1 MHDERRSAEGL
12 SESNDHRLR
21 LDLSKARE
29 QLRAT
34 NEVLTA
40 LGRSASDPEAVLGTI
55 VSSVR
60 DLCRADISQLQLLD
74 GDRFRLASA
83 SHEIPGYEAW
93 VSEHPVLLDRDTML
107 GRVALDRRT
116 QQITDVLADPE
127 YGRPELQRI
136 IGHRTTLG
144 APMLLDGKVVGVLLL
159 MRYRVD
165 PFDDRSCELLTTFA
179 IQAAV
184 AIHQVQLVSALEER
198 TAQFARKVEQ
208 LEALGEVSQVVS
220 SSLDLDEVLSTIVSL
235 AVELSGTDGGSM
247 MEYDEEARCFRVRTA
262 LATSEAVLQ
271 ALRGTQVGLDDT
283 LVGRAAREGRPVQA
297 EDLTTEPPDPHIS
310 ILTAAGWRSLL
321 AVPMLREGKI
331 VGALVVRRREPGTFS
346 PDISDLLETFASQ
359 CALALVNAR
368 LYRELEHKSA
378 ELEVASRHKS
388 EFLASMSHELR
399 TPLNAV
405 LGFSEVLLE
414 RMFGDIN
421 DRQEEYLR
429 DIWSSGKHLLEL
441 LNEIL
446 DLSKVEAGRM
456 ELEPSEFD
464 VRSAL
469 EYGLSLVR
477 ERAMTHA
484 IELTFDCDAQVGS
497 VDTDELRFKQV
508 VVNLMSNAVKF
519 TPDGGT
525 VLARARI
532 VGDELVVSVTDSGI
546 GVQAADRERIFESF
560 QQGGRGATSEEGT
573 GLGLTLSRRIVEL
586 MGGRLW
592 LDSVVGEGSTFS
604 FSVPLRDRAT
614 TFAGPAGAGE
624 HEHASVVLI
633 EDDAPSRDLLTAYL
647 SAANVEV
654 VVARDGVEGLEAV
667 RRVQPAAVILDIRLP
682 RLDGW
687 EVLSALKSDER
698 TMDIPVIVASVVD
711 ERQRGLALGASAY
724 LIKPVRRD
732 DLIGQLRRVDALA
745 ASLAPGSE
753 PR

>member
-1 MHDERRSAEGL
+1 MRDERSSDQGL
-12 SESNDHRLR
+12 PESNDDRLR
-21 LDLSKARE
+21 FDLRKVRE

-55 VSSVR
+55 VTSVR
-60 DLCRADISQLQLLD
+60 DLCRADIAQLQLLD
-74 GDRFRLASA
+74 GDRFRLASI
-83 SHEIPGYEAW
+83 SQVIPDYENW
-93 VSEHPVLLDRDTML
+93 VREHPVLLDRDTML

-116 QQITDVLADPE
+116 QQIDDVLADPE

-136 IGHRTTLG
+136 IGHRTALG
-144 APMLLDGKVVGVLLL
+144 APMLLGDKVVGVLLL
-159 MRYRVD
+159 LRYQVD
-165 PFDDRSCELLTTFA
+165 PFDDRSSDLLTTFA

-220 SSLDLDEVLSTIVSL
+220 SSLDLEEVLSTIVSL
-235 AVELSGTDGGSM
+235 AVERSGTDGGSM

-262 LATSEAVLQ
+262 HATSEAVLH

-283 LVGRAAREGRPVQA
+283 LVGRAAREGRPLQA
-297 EDLTTEPPDPHIS
+297 EDLTKEPPDPHIS
-310 ILTAAGWRSLL
+310 ILAAAGWRSML
-321 AVPMLREGKI
+321 AVPILREGKI
-331 VGALVVRRREPGTFS
+331 VGALVVRRRQPGTFS
-346 PDISDLLETFASQ
+346 PDIIDLLETFASQ
-359 CALALVNAR
+359 SALALVNAR
-368 LYRELEHKSA
+368 LYRELERKSA

-456 ELEPSEFD
+456 ELERSEFD

-477 ERAMTHA
+477 ERATLHDV
-484 IELTFDCDAQVGS
+484 ELTIDCGPRIGS
-497 VDTDELRFKQV
+497 IETDELRFKQV
-508 VVNLMSNAVKF
+508 VVNLLSNAVKF

-525 VLARARI
+525 VLARARV
-532 VGDELVVSVTDSGI
+532 VGDELVVSVADSGI

-560 QQGGRGATSEEGT
+560 QQGGRGSTSEEGT

-592 LDSVVGEGSTFS
+592 LDSAVGEGSTFS
-604 FSVPLRDRAT
+604 FSVPLRDRGVSLTSSAEDPEDR
-614 TFAGPAGAGE
+614 AG
-624 HEHASVVLI
+624 VVLI
-633 EDDAPSRDLLTAYL
+633 EDDAPSLDLLTVYL
-647 SAANVEV
+647 SAENVRV
-654 VVARDGVEGLEAV
+654 TVARDGVEGLDTV
-667 RRVQPAAVILDIRLP
+667 RRVRPAAVILDIRLP
-682 RLDGW
+682 RMDGW
-687 EVLSALKSDER
+687 EVLAALKSDR
-698 TMDIPVIVASVVD
+698 STMDIPVIVASVVD
-711 ERQRGLALGASAY
+711 ERQRGLAMGASAY

-732 DLIGQLRRVDALA
+732 ELIGQLRRLDALES
-745 ASLAPGSE
+745 SLAARPD
-753 PR
+753 PP